1 MGFICHLVNMKINI
15 LSDRGHTKG
24 YPYNTITSYPY
35 VDPLNLQIKNI
46 CQNISNN
53 SKRLANKNT

>member
-1 MGFICHLVNMKINI
+1 MGLICHLLNMKINI
-15 LSDRGHTKG
+15 LSDRGSHKR
-24 YPYNTITSYPY
+24 YSYNTITTYSY

-53 SKRLANKNT
+53 SKNLANKNT